1 MQRGIRQG
9 CPVSALLFIFVLE
22 ILASKIRNDEEIKG
36 LSFQN
41 MTNNNSIKIVQHAD
55 DCTNLLRD
63 AKSLKKVLK
72 LISEF
77 SEVAGPKLNLEKTE
91 CLLTGSFI
99 NMYTDE
105 QYINDV

>member
-41 MTNNNSIKIVQHAD
+41 MTNNKSIKIVQHAD
-55 DCTNLLRD
+55 DCTNLLRN
-63 AKSLKKVLK
+63 AKSLKKLLK
-72 LISEF
+72 LI
-77 SEVAGPKLNLEKTE
+77 
-91 CLLTGSFI
+91 
-99 NMYTDE
+99 
-105 QYINDV
+105 